1 MSDASGIKILAI
13 CGSLRKGSY
22 NMAALRTAIAQKPP
36 NMTVDVADISQIPL
50 YNEDV
55 RQQGFPPSVET
66 LRRQIAAADALLF
79 ACPEYNYSMTG
90 VLKNAIDW
98 ASRPPDQP
106 FAGKPCAIIGAAA
119 GMAGSA
125 RAQYDL
131 RRSCVF
137 LDMQAQHLLVEC
149 DRAIHIRDPQ
159 YDVVE
164 PLDPHGRLGGGGG
177 AVDGSHIIR
186 HSSAPCPI
194 SRGPDSNNASWPRR
208 HCDCDRAARFCA
220 RSSRAARRSSA
231 VRTPSWLVSI
241 LSKRRSAARR
251 ARSTYSSRVMS
262 PPRVR
267 AAGAGLFGA
276 SVCALAAAG
285 TVRAIRIATRTARM
299 SGTFP
304 GSKHLRL

>member
-1 MSDASGIKILAI
+1 MSNAEVRMSDASGIKILAI

-22 NMAALRTAIAQKPP
+22 NMAALRTAISQKPP

-79 ACPEYNYSMTG
+79 ACPEYNYSMSG

-137 LDMQAQHLLVEC
+137 LDMHPLNKPEVLIGQAQTKFDAEGNLIDEAA
-149 DRAIHIRDPQ
+149 RGFIRDLM
-159 YDVVE
+159 V
-164 PLDPHGRLGGGGG
+164 
-177 AVDGSHIIR
+177 
-186 HSSAPCPI
+186 
-194 SRGPDSNNASWPRR
+194 
-208 HCDCDRAARFCA
+208 
-220 RSSRAARRSSA
+220 
-231 VRTPSWLVSI
+231 
-241 LSKRRSAARR
+241 
-251 ARSTYSSRVMS
+251 
-262 PPRVR
+262 
-267 AAGAGLFGA
+267 
-276 SVCALAAAG
+276 ALAAW
-285 TVRAIRIATRTARM
+285 ARQI
-299 SGTFP
+299 
-304 GSKHLRL
+304 GSKK